1 MKNLLLVTI
10 IAISFLFSFSSLAIG
25 NQFYLQA
32 EVGANKMANIKL
44 NDKKLKQNTAMFLGG
59 GLGYYILDNVRADLM
74 LAWIAN
80 HQFKHSFAGTDSKI
94 KPQIATLMLNGYVD
108 IVDISICEFF
118 VGAGAGVSQ
127 LKNQITKNNGVSA
140 SSGKKNNLVYQLTL
154 GVATKLAPGV
164 KVEAAYSWKD
174 FGNTKE
180 IKNHIKSL
188 VYKGHNVSLGVRLDV

>member
-10 IAISFLFSFSSLAIG
+10 IAISLLFSVSSLAIE
-25 NQFYLQA
+25 NQFYLKA

-80 HQFKHSFAGTDSKI
+80 HQSKHSFAGTDSKI

-118 VGAGAGVSQ
+118 VGAGAGVGQ
-127 LKNQITKNNGVSA
+127 LKNQITKNNGVSV
-140 SSGKKNNLVYQLTL
+140 SSGKKNNLVYQLTF
-154 GVATKLAPGV
+154 GAATKLAPGV

-174 FGNTKE
+174 FGSTKE

-188 VYKGHNVSLGVRLDV
+188 AYKGHNVSLGVRLDV

>member
-10 IAISFLFSFSSLAIG
+10 IAISLLFSVSSLAIE
-25 NQFYLQA
+25 NQFYLKA
-32 EVGANKMANIKL
+32 KVGANKMANIKL

-59 GLGYYILDNVRADLM
+59 GLGYYILDNVRTDLM
-74 LAWIAN
+74 FAWVAN
-80 HQFKHSFAGTDSKI
+80 HQSKYSAGTNSKI

-118 VGAGAGVSQ
+118 VGAGAGVGQ
-127 LKNQITKNNGVSA
+127 LKNQITKNNGVSV

-174 FGNTKE
+174 FGSTKE

-188 VYKGHNVSLGVRLDV
+188 AYKGHNVSLGVRFDV